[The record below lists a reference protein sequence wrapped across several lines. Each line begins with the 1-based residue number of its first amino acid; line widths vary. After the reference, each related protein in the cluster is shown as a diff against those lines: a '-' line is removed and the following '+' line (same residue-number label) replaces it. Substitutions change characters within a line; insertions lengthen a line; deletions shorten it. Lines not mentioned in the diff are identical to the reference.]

1 MEDVTLAQL
10 AQATGGV
17 LLGDAHPFTPVS
29 TVCYDTRELQAGD
42 VFLPLVGE
50 RADGHMFIDQALKK
64 GAAAVF
70 TARKPADL
78 APGKGYILVE
88 DTADVPRALAAWY
101 RARFA
106 IPFVS
111 ITGSV
116 GKTTTKDM
124 VVAVLSEK
132 FSVHKTPGNHNNTLG
147 VPMALLDLTAE
158 HQVSVIEMGMN
169 HTGEIDFISAL
180 VKPRLALITNIG
192 DAHIENL
199 GSREGILAAKAEVFA
214 HMDDDG
220 LAILN
225 GDDEL
230 LMTLKGKLKQKIVTC
245 GASPYNDYYVT
256 DLDRDLATDVLHCVL
271 HTPKATAELTI
282 PAVGDYMIY
291 PVLMA
296 AAVGEQLG
304 MTGEEIARGVLRY
317 APTKMRMNVI
327 DRGAQVRIL
336 DDSYNANP
344 QSMRAGL
351 QTLASTQRDFKIA
364 ILGDM
369 LELGPLGPGMHAMI
383 GQIIAENHINCLVA
397 IGELA
402 RHTAQAAEDAQVPQ
416 VYWFET
422 KEEALPT
429 IAKLVEPGSA
439 ILVKASRRMAF
450 EEIVQYLVSITPEK
464 EQPTP

>member
-1 MEDVTLAQL
+1 MEPVTLSAL
-10 AQATGGV
+10 TKAVGGT
-17 LLGDAHPFTPVS
+17 LLGSALPETIV
-29 TVCYDTRELQAGD
+29 TRVCYDTRELSPGD
-42 VFLPLVGE
+42 LFLPLVGE
-50 RADGHMFIDQALKK
+50 HTDGHNFLDQALEN
-64 GAAAVF
+64 GAAGAF
-70 TARKPADL
+70 TARKPSPL
-78 APGKGYILVE
+78 LPGKGYILVE
-88 DTADVPRALAAWY
+88 DTAAVPAALAAWY
-101 RARFA
+101 RGQFD

-111 ITGSV
+111 VTGSV

-124 VVAVLSEK
+124 VAAVLSEK
-132 FSVHKTPGNHNNTLG
+132 FSVHKTPANHNNTLG
-147 VPMALLDLTAE
+147 VPMALLDLKWE
-158 HQVSVIEMGMN
+158 DQVSVIEMGMN
-169 HTGEIDFISAL
+169 HAGEIDAISAL
-180 VKPRLALITNIG
+180 VRPQMALITNIG

-199 GSREGILAAKAEVFA
+199 GSREGILAAKSEVFA
-214 HMDDDG
+214 HMAPDG
-220 LAILN
+220 VAILN

-230 LMTLKGKLKQKIVTC
+230 LMTLKGKIKQPIVTC

-256 DLDRDLATDVLHCVL
+256 DLDRDLATDDLHCVL
-271 HTPKATAELTI
+271 HTPKATVELTI

-369 LELGPLGPGMHAMI
+369 LELGPLGPGMHAMV
-383 GQIIAENHINCLVA
+383 GQLIAEDHIDCLVA

-402 RHTAQAAEDAQVPQ
+402 RHTAKAAEDAQVPQ
-416 VYWFET
+416 VYWFGT

-464 EQPTP
+464 EPPTP

>member
-10 AQATGGV
+10 AQATGGT
-17 LLGDAHPFTPVS
+17 LLGDAHPFTSVT
-29 TVCYDTRELQAGD
+29 TVCYDTRELQEGD

-50 RADGHMFIDQALKK
+50 RADGHAFIDQALEK

-70 TARKPADL
+70 TARKPTEL
-78 APGKGYILVE
+78 KPGKGYILVK
-88 DTADVPRALAAWY
+88 DTADVPRALAVWY
-101 RARFA
+101 RARFT
-106 IPFVS
+106 IPFIS

-124 VVAVLSEK
+124 VSAVLSEK

-147 VPMALLDLTAE
+147 VPMALLDLTGDYQA
-158 HQVSVIEMGMN
+158 SVIEMGMN
-169 HTGEIDFISAL
+169 HTGEIDFISNL
-180 VKPRLALITNIG
+180 VKPDIALITNIG

-214 HMDDDG
+214 HMPDSG
-220 LAILN
+220 VAILN

-230 LMTLKGKLKQKIVTC
+230 LMTLKGKLRQKIVTC
-245 GASPYNDYYVT
+245 GASPYNDYYVS
-256 DLDRDLATDVLHCVL
+256 DLDRDLATDDLHCVL
-271 HTPKATAELTI
+271 HTPRETVTLTI

-296 AAVGEQLG
+296 AAVAEQLG

-317 APTKMRMNVI
+317 APTKMRMNVV

-351 QTLASTQRDFKIA
+351 QTLAATRRDFKIA

-369 LELGPLGPGMHAMI
+369 LELGPLGPSMHAMI
-383 GQIIAENHINCLVA
+383 GQIIAESHIDCLVA

-402 RHTAQAAEDAQVPQ
+402 RHIAQGAEDAQVPQ
-416 VYWFET
+416 VYWFAT

>member
-1 MEDVTLAQL
+1 MEAVTLSQV
-10 AQATGGV
+10 AQAVGGA
-17 LLGDAHPFTPVS
+17 LLGDAAPSSPAS
-29 TVCYDTRELQAGD
+29 NVCIDTRKLVEGD
-42 VFLPLVGE
+42 LFLPLAGE
-50 RADGHMFIDQALKK
+50 RVDGHVFIDQAFEK

-70 TARKPADL
+70 TARQPERL
-78 APGKGYILVE
+78 LPGKGYILVE
-88 DTADVPRALAAWY
+88 DTAPIPVTLATWY
-101 RARFA
+101 KKRFD
-106 IPFVS
+106 IPFIAV
-111 ITGSV
+111 TGSV

-124 VVAVLSEK
+124 VAAVLSEK
-132 FSVHKTPGNHNNTLG
+132 FSTHKTLENHNNTLG
-147 VPMALLDLTAE
+147 VPLALLKLKPED
-158 HQVSVIEMGMN
+158 QVSVIEMGMN

-180 VKPRLALITNIG
+180 VKPQIALITNIG

-214 HMDDDG
+214 HMPADG
-220 LAILN
+220 VAILN

-230 LMTLKGKLKQKIVTC
+230 LMTLKDKVKQKIITC
-245 GASPYNDYYVT
+245 GASPYNDYFVS
-256 DLDRDLATDVLHCVL
+256 DLDRDLATDDLHCTL
-271 HTPKATAELTI
+271 HTPTATAELTI

-304 MTGEEIARGVLRY
+304 MTVEEIARGVLRY
-317 APTKMRMNVI
+317 APTKMRMNVV

-351 QTLASTQRDFKIA
+351 QTLAATQRDFKIA

-369 LELGPLGPGMHAMI
+369 LELGPLGPSLHATI
-383 GQIIAENHINCLVA
+383 GALTAETHINCLVA

-402 RHTAQAAEDAQVPQ
+402 RHIAKAAEDAQVPQ

-464 EQPTP
+464 